1 MMAMKCFAGRITLL
15 LSILC
20 LAGFS
25 VAPLGA
31 QPRLLEVGFKV
42 GAPLNE
48 LVQAEQDRTIPLT
61 IGGMASLNLPAG
73 FAIEGNALYKRLGFR
88 VDSSAF
94 IGGRAIDSRFNSW
107 EFPILLKSYPL
118 GRNPLF
124 QPFLSAGLNIRA
136 TSGELLGL
144 GRNRETT
151 SGLILA
157 AGVRNGPG
165 RIKVA
170 PEIRYTRWADRPP
183 ALAGPGGTFARLNAN
198 QLELMLG
205 LTF

>member
-1 MMAMKCFAGRITLL
+1 MTKLFLKPQSARMAFVV
-15 LSILC
+15 
-20 LAGFS
+20 LAVSFVFS
-25 VAPLGA
+25 AVA
-31 QPRLLEVGFKV
+31 QPRLLEAGFKV

-48 LVQAEQDRTIPLT
+48 LVDAQEDRTIPMSVGL
-61 IGGMASLNLPAG
+61 MAVVNLPLG
-73 FAIEGNALYKRLGFR
+73 FAVEGNALYKRLGFR
-88 VDSSAF
+88 VDSSSLV
-94 IGGRAIDSRFNSW
+94 GGHPVDSRFNSW
-107 EFPILLKSYPL
+107 EFPILLRSYPL

-136 TSGELLGL
+136 TSGEFLGL
-144 GRNRETT
+144 GHNRQTS
-151 SGLILA
+151 SGLVLA

-183 ALAGPGGTFARLNAN
+183 LLAGPEGTAARLNAN
-198 QLELMLG
+198 QLEVMLG